1 MLKKLFDF
9 YIRSS
14 IHVSLAVVALTVM
27 TCLLLELP
35 LDQNLL
41 LFVFLSSVVG
51 YNYAKYPDC
60 FLDKKQLKKPKAI
73 LWLSVFCA
81 FGAVFFFFTLNTKAQ
96 IAVVVTGLLTLFYV
110 FPLFNFRNLSGVKI
124 YIVALCWVIFT
135 LLLPVFQAGFELNS
149 DVFLKCMQRFLLI
162 IILILIF
169 EIIDLKEDNPEL
181 KTVPQTIGVKNTK
194 ILGIILLCLFYGIEF
209 FVFSHKVS
217 QFLPNGI
224 LAVIIILF
232 LLFAS
237 EKKSKYYTTFWVESL
252 PMLWLWLTVWLSN

>member
-35 LDQNLL
+35 IYKNLL

-51 YNYAKYPDC
+51 YNYAKYPDY
-60 FLDKKQLKKPKAI
+60 FLDKIQLKKPKTI
-73 LWLSVFCA
+73 TWLSVFCA
-81 FGAVFFFFTLNTKAQ
+81 LGAAYFFFTLNLKAQ
-96 IAVVVTGLLTLFYV
+96 ITVVITGLLTLFYV
-110 FPLFNFRNLSGVKI
+110 FPLFNFRSLSGVKI

-135 LLLPVFQAGFELNS
+135 LLLPVFQMGFEVNS
-149 DVFLKCMQRFLLI
+149 DVVLKCMQRFLLI

-209 FVFSHKVS
+209 FVSSHKVS

-224 LAVIIILF
+224 LAIIIILF

-252 PMLWLWLTVWLSN
+252 PMLWLLLTVWLSN

>member
-51 YNYAKYPDC
+51 YNYAKYPDY
-60 FLDKKQLKKPKAI
+60 FLSKIQLKKPKAI
-73 LWLSVFCA
+73 VWLSVFCA
-81 FGAVFFFFTLNTKAQ
+81 FGAVFFFFALTTKAQ

-110 FPLFNFRNLSGVKI
+110 FPLFNFRSLSGVKI

-135 LLLPVFQAGFELNS
+135 LLLPVFQAGFEVNS
-149 DVFLKCMQRFLLI
+149 DVVLKCMQRFLLI

-209 FVFSHKVS
+209 FVSSHKVS

-224 LAVIIILF
+224 LAIIIILF

-252 PMLWLWLTVWLSN
+252 PMLWLLLTVWLSN